1 MQTLFLSSCTRV
13 RRPVSKKRI
22 MDSVSDLFRNEFS
35 TTVVD
40 LGMIRK
46 ILIELIIFVGKN
58 LFNSTLKF
66 RYSRESTLHRISY
79 KSFKRFSST
88 LSTIVSHY
96 SSQNYI

>member
-58 LFNSTLKF
+58 LFNSTLQNF
-66 RYSRESTLHRISY
+66 VFERIN
-79 KSFKRFSST
+79 
-88 LSTIVSHY
+88 VV
-96 SSQNYI
+96 QNLL